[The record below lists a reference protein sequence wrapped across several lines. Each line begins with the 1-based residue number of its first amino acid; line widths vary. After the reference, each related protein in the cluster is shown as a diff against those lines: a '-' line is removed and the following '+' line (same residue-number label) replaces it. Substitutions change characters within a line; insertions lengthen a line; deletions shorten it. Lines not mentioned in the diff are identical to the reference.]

1 MKKILLSL
9 LLITSVNLIFAQ
21 VVVPTPCPTDYKI
34 TNGGGSCP
42 DIVINGSTVS
52 VTGEVT
58 LTFPG
63 ALDPNFL
70 PDITAVFDITDPNN
84 EFLVTGVTFG
94 PGRLNNNGT
103 VTYCYYVGPN
113 NNSNL
118 QGHNSKFR
126 FTITYHIN
134 GQNVNCGQIVLP
146 VSFKSF
152 TATRNQTNVLLKWET
167 ATELNS
173 NGFAIERNTG
183 GTWEQVAFVPSL
195 ATGGNS
201 SEALAYL
208 YVDLNNVKG
217 ITQYRI
223 KQVDFDN
230 KSKYSDIRAVR
241 GEGQAGN
248 TVVFPNPSFDGRVSI
263 VFDDASLIRDASLS
277 DMSGRILKQWKGITN
292 NNIQIDNLT
301 PGMYSL
307 KIVVPETGE
316 QSVHK
321 IIISKR

>member
-9 LLITSVNLIFAQ
+9 LLMVSVNLVFAQ
-21 VVVPTPCPTDYKI
+21 VPHPCVNDYRI
-34 TNGGGSCP
+34 NNGGGGCP
-42 DIVINGSTVS
+42 DVNGVGA
-52 VTGEVT
+52 TGTIT
-58 LTFPG
+58 LSFLV
-63 ALDPNFL
+63 AIDPNFI
-70 PDITAVFDITDPNN
+70 PEITAVTDITDPANPIP
-84 EFLVTGVTFG
+84 VTGVSFG
-94 PGRLNNNGT
+94 PGTLNNNGT
-103 VTYCYYVGPN
+103 VTYCYYLGPN
-113 NNSNL
+113 NNNNL
-118 QGHNSKFR
+118 LGHNSKFR
-126 FTITYHIN
+126 FTIFYHIN
-134 GQNVNCGQIVLP
+134 GQPVPCGNEIILP

-173 NGFAIERNTG
+173 NGFAIERNIR
-183 GTWEQVAFVPSL
+183 GTWEQVAFVSSL

-223 KQVDFDN
+223 RQVDFDN

-248 TVVFPNPSFDGRVSI
+248 TIVFPNPSFDGRVSI
-263 VFDDASLIRDASLS
+263 VFDDASLIRNASLS

-316 QSVHK
+316 QSVQK
-321 IIISKR
+321 IIVSKR